1 MSSIPRR
8 KFLGRKILALGA
20 TAFAA
25 AIGTLPATAQ
35 SPSVKVG
42 VVLPLSG
49 PNAQFGQNSRN
60 GIEMALERINAAGG
74 IKGLNGAKLELV
86 YADVPAPGGAAAATQ
101 RLVSQDKVVAVVGAF
116 ASGITLAVS
125 EVTERAG
132 VPLIT
137 HSFADQITER
147 GYRHVFQVSPKA
159 STFGQEQLLQA
170 YKIAAAAG
178 VKVRNIAIMYED
190 TAYGTGQAKG
200 LREAAKLA
208 GITVS
213 MDEAYPLG
221 ITDVTPMINRLR
233 TSDAQIVFPISY
245 LNDSL
250 LIIRTMRQQRINTP
264 AVGGAAGYVIPDF
277 KAGLGEFAEGVFSV
291 APANYDAIPDI
302 AAAYKGRHGVFM
314 AHEAIMYGAALE
326 HVAEA
331 LNKSA
336 SRDPSKVRDAIAE
349 LKHCEGFAK
358 GIPGG
363 CTAFNARG
371 LTTTAFP
378 IFVQWR
384 GNDLVTVFPPEVA
397 KSKPIWP
404 KD

>member
-1 MSSIPRR
+1 MSNTYSSRL
-8 KFLGRKILALGA
+8 KGAGLVAFVSVMAWSSALAQA
-20 TAFAA
+20 PT
-25 AIGTLPATAQ
+25 
-35 SPSVKVG
+35 VKVG
-42 VVLPLSG
+42 IVLPLSG
-49 PNAQFGQNSRN
+49 PNAQFGQNSRA
-60 GIEMALERINAAGG
+60 GIEMALERINKAGG
-74 IKGLNGAKLELV
+74 IASLNGAKLELV
-86 YADVPAPGGAAAATQ
+86 YADVPAPGAAAAATQ

-147 GYRHVFQVSPKA
+147 GYRNVFQVSPKA
-159 STFGQEQLLQA
+159 SEFGRDQLMHA
-170 YKIAAAAG
+170 FRIAATGG
-178 VKVRNIAIMYED
+178 VAVKNIAIMYED

-200 LREAAKLA
+200 LREAAKMA

-233 TSDAQIVFPISY
+233 SSGAQIVFPISY

-302 AAAYKGRHGVFM
+302 AAEYKNKYGVFM

-326 HVAEA
+326 HIAA
-331 LNKSA
+331 SLKKSG
-336 SRDPSKVRDAIAE
+336 SRDLAKLRDEIAG
-349 LKHCEGFAK
+349 LKYCEGLAK

-363 CTAFNARG
+363 CTWFNAKG
-371 LTTTAFP
+371 LTQSASP

-384 GNDLVTVFPPEVA
+384 GNDLVTVYPPEYA
-397 KSKPIWP
+397 KAQPVWP